1 MENKQFFNLPHTLR
15 LSTFQIGS
23 AMGDVLVGSIWNRIL
38 ISTFGIPATPVSLI
52 LALRYL
58 LMPLSLWVGHLSD
71 TRPLWGMRRTSYI
84 WLGRGAMV
92 LALPFL
98 GVSVNLLEADQASVA
113 GWGSAVFSS
122 LLYGVGSLISG
133 GTFLALVRD
142 SAPQEKQGLALNVVE
157 IMLIVFFAVSGITFS
172 QLMEQYDRVI
182 FWDIIILTMAVGGF
196 FWFFAIAGAEKRMKL
211 WKGEKTAVSQPNFS
225 ATLRHIWQDSRTRLF
240 FVFLFVATLAA
251 WMQEAVLEPFGAD
264 ALNLEYQITTRLSSY
279 WQTATVI
286 TLVGTAYLA
295 RKQSPEQQRGIA
307 SNGLLVMAGGMF
319 LLGLTALLEQRHLLE
334 LSLLVYGA
342 GFGVYTFGGFSLMA
356 AMASNEEAGAYM
368 GLWTVCILVSR
379 GLGTFLGGLLR
390 DMFWLQAEL
399 SVGVAY
405 GLVFVVSAVGLG
417 TAVLLLSRLDVVGF
431 VQENGR
437 IFNHPNVQTIS
448 TD

>member
-1 MENKQFFNLPHTLR
+1 MTHKHSFSLSHTLR

-84 WLGRGAMV
+84 WLGRTAMV

-98 GVSVNLLEADQASVA
+98 GLSVNLLEGDQTSVA

-122 LLYGVGSLISG
+122 MLYGFGSLISG

-142 SAPQEKQGLALNVVE
+142 SAPSEKQGLALNMVE
-157 IMLIVFFAVSGITFS
+157 TMLIVFFAISGISFS
-172 QLMEQYDRVI
+172 RLMTQYDRTI
-182 FWDIIILTMAVGGF
+182 FWEMVILTMVLGGF
-196 FWFFAIAGAEKRMKL
+196 FWFFAIAGAEKRIKS
-211 WKGEKTAVSQPNFS
+211 WKTVETAVLRPDFS
-225 ATLRHIWQDSRTRLF
+225 ATLRHIWQDNRTRLF
-240 FVFLFVATLAA
+240 FFFLFLATLAA
-251 WMQEAVLEPFGAD
+251 WMQEVVLEPFGAD
-264 ALNLEYQITTRLSSY
+264 VLQLEYRITTRLSSY

-286 TLVGTAYLA
+286 TLISTAYLA
-295 RKQSPEQQRGIA
+295 RRRSPEQQRNIA
-307 SNGLLVMAGGMF
+307 STGLLIMGLGM
-319 LLGLTALLEQRHLLE
+319 LGLGFTSLLLQRHLLE
-334 LSLLVYGA
+334 LTLLIYGA

-368 GLWTVCILVSR
+368 ALWTVCILVSK
-379 GLGTFLGGLLR
+379 GFGTFLGGLLR
-390 DMFWLQAEL
+390 DIFGLQLGLSAEIT
-399 SVGVAY
+399 Y
-405 GLVFVVSAVGLG
+405 GLVFVVSAIGLG

-431 VQENGR
+431 AQENGR
-437 IFNHPNVQTIS
+437 LVRTNETQVAS
-448 TD
+448 AD